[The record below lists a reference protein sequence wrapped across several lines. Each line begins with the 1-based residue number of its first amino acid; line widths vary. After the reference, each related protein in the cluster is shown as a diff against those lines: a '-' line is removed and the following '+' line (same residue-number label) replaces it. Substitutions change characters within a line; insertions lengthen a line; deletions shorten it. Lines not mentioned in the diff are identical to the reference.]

1 MSAFLVEDVVAAI
14 GGSLLLGDARAT
26 TTGLTTDTRAL
37 RGGELFLALSGPRF
51 DGNDFAETALAGG
64 ASALVLRREDG
75 LAERLAPAIAATGR
89 DVAVIVHDDPGL
101 ALRALA
107 RWHRLRLG
115 LPVVG
120 ITGSCGKTT
129 TKNYL
134 VKLLGSVRRVVGSP
148 KSFNNAV
155 GVPLTLL
162 AADAS
167 TEVCVAE
174 IGTSAPGEIAEL
186 CNIVRPDIGIITG
199 VGASHLEGLGSLEGV
214 AIEKNELGRAL
225 SADGLLILHHDG
237 RFVDL
242 FRSATAARVV
252 TFGVDNGVR
261 SEADLVAT
269 KICFDGGR
277 TVFELRGKGLEHLE
291 GREITLPAL
300 GTHNVLNLLAAL
312 AVCRGLGIDLEEV
325 LPAVASIEGQSG
337 RLERFELDGVVV
349 IDDTY
354 NANPDS
360 AKAAVRVLA
369 GIHGHARRVL
379 VLGDMLELGDFAAE
393 MHHAV
398 GRAAAAAG
406 IDRLV
411 LVGPLAAAA
420 GAGALE
426 GGMGPDEIAHFR
438 SRAEAENANERGELF
453 AAGDLILVKASRG
466 MQLEKLVRGIRTRFA
481 FSTASGGDATAGRH
495 GKALACYAG
504 WEVV

>member
-1 MSAFLVEDVVAAI
+1 MSAFLIEDVVGAI
-14 GGSLLLGDARAT
+14 GGTLLLGNPRAAT
-26 TTGLTTDTRAL
+26 QGFTTDTRAL
-37 RGGELFLALSGPRF
+37 KGGELFLALSGQRF
-51 DGNDFAETALAGG
+51 DGNRFGIAAIEAGANALI
-64 ASALVLRREDG
+64 LRRATG
-75 LAERLAPAIAATGR
+75 LEQELQPAIKACGR
-89 DVAVIVHDDPGL
+89 DVAVIVHDDPAA
-101 ALRALA
+101 ALKALA
-107 RWHRLRLG
+107 RWHRMRLG

-134 VKLLGSVRRVVGSP
+134 VKLLSGARRVVGSP

-174 IGTSAPGEIAEL
+174 IGTSGHGEIADL
-186 CNIVRPDIGIITG
+186 SSIARPDIGVITG

-214 AIEKNELGRAL
+214 AIEKNELARSL
-225 SADGLLILHHDG
+225 SADGLLVIHHDG
-237 RFVDL
+237 RFCDL
-242 FRSATAARVV
+242 FRASTAAKVV

-269 KICFDGGR
+269 KICFNGGR

-291 GREITLPAL
+291 GREVTLPAL

-312 AVCRGLGIDLEEV
+312 AVCRGLGLDLESV
-325 LPAVASIEGQSG
+325 LPAVADIEGQSG
-337 RLERFELDGVVV
+337 LLERFELDGVVV

-360 AKAAVRVLA
+360 VKAAVRVLA

-379 VLGDMLELGDFAAE
+379 VLGDMLELGHFAAE

-406 IDRLV
+406 IDRLI
-411 LVGPLAAAA
+411 LVGDLAAAA

-426 GGMGPDEIAHFR
+426 GGMRPQDVVHFATR
-438 SRAEAENANERGELF
+438 AAAEAANLNGSLF
-453 AAGDLILVKASRG
+453 ASGDLILVKASRG
-466 MQLEKLVRGIRTRFA
+466 MQLEKLVGGIRTRFA
-481 FSTASGGDATAGRH
+481 IPQASGSDSTGGSRGPAM
-495 GKALACYAG
+495 ACYAG

>member
-1 MSAFLVEDVVAAI
+1 MIRLLVEDVVAAI
-14 GGSLLLGDARAT
+14 GGELLLGAPDLETR
-26 TTGLTTDTRAL
+26 GLTTDTRQL
-37 RGGELFLALSGPRF
+37 VGGELFLALSGPRF
-51 DGNDFAETALAGG
+51 DANDFAESALEKG
-64 ASALVLRREDG
+64 ASALVLRREPG
-75 LAERLAPAIAATGR
+75 LAERLAPALAAAGSE
-89 DVAVIVHDDPGL
+89 VAVIVHDDPGL

-107 RWHRLRLG
+107 RWYRLRLG

-134 VKLLGSVRRVVGSP
+134 AQLLSGVRLAVSSP
-148 KSFNNAV
+148 KSFNNAI

-162 AADAS
+162 GADAK
-167 TEVCVAE
+167 TEVSVCE
-174 IGTSAPGEIAEL
+174 IGTSGPGEIAEL
-186 CNIVRPDIGIITG
+186 CGIALPDIGVITG

-214 AIEKNELGRAL
+214 ALEKNEMGRAL
-225 SADGLLILHHDG
+225 TASGLLVLHHDG
-237 RFVDL
+237 RFTDL
-242 FRSATAARVV
+242 FRASTKADVV

-291 GREITLPAL
+291 GREIMLPAL

-325 LPAVASIEGQSG
+325 LPAVASIGGQSG
-337 RLERFELDGVVV
+337 RLERFELEGVVV

-369 GIHGHARRVL
+369 GIHGHDRRVL
-379 VLGDMLELGDFAAE
+379 VLGDMLELGSFAAE

-406 IDRLV
+406 LDRLV
-411 LVGPLAAAA
+411 LVGELAAAA

-426 GGMGPDEIAHFR
+426 GGMDPGHVVHFAT
-438 SRAEAENANERGELF
+438 RADAMEALERNELF
-453 AAGDLILVKASRG
+453 HTGDVVLVKASRG
-466 MQLEKLVRGIRTRFA
+466 MRLEDLVRRVRSRFA
-481 FSTASGGDATAGRH
+481 QNSSSGGQASGGRGAS
-495 GKALACYAG
+495 ALACYAG

>member
-14 GGSLLLGDARAT
+14 GGELILGSPRT
-26 TTGLTTDTRAL
+26 STHGFTTDTRAL

-51 DGNDFAETALAGG
+51 DANDFAEQAIEQG
-64 ASALVLRREDG
+64 AAAVILRREPG
-75 LAERLAPAIAATGR
+75 LGERLAPVVKGR
-89 DVAVIVHDDPGL
+89 DVAVIVHDDPAL
-101 ALRALA
+101 ALRTFA
-107 RWHRLRLG
+107 RWHRMRLG

-134 VKLLGSVRRVVGSP
+134 VQLLGAVRNVVGSP

-162 AADAS
+162 GADAS
-167 TEVCVAE
+167 TEVSVCE

-186 CNIVRPDIGIITG
+186 SSIARPDIGVITG

-225 SADGLLILHHDG
+225 PEGGLLVLHHDG
-237 RFVDL
+237 RFTDL
-242 FRSATAARVV
+242 FRASTAAKVV

-269 KICFDGGR
+269 KICFAGGR
-277 TVFELRGKGLEHLE
+277 TVFELRGRGLEHLE

-325 LPAVASIEGQSG
+325 LPAVAGIEGQSG

-354 NANPDS
+354 NANPES

-369 GIHGHARRVL
+369 GLHGHARRVL
-379 VLGDMLELGDFAAE
+379 VLGDMLELGNFAAE

-411 LVGPLAAAA
+411 LVGELAAAA

-426 GGMGPDEIAHFR
+426 GGMAPGDVLHFKTR
-438 SRAEAENANERGELF
+438 EDAEAANAAGELF
-453 AAGDLILVKASRG
+453 ASGDLILVKASRG

-481 FSTASGGDATAGRH
+481 IEAATGGDASSSRG